1 MNVDFSQLTPPQMIE
16 VLDYEAILTDR
27 KEALIA
33 RYDSTQQDNIRAILN
48 RESEPLTK
56 YLQENAYRE
65 LVLRNRINAEALAT
79 LLAYATG
86 TDLDAVA
93 ANYDVKR
100 LIVSQATNTSAAI
113 YESDEDLRTRTQMK
127 FDSISTAGP
136 ENSYKYHAFSA
147 DGRVADVSV
156 TSPNPAYVTVTILQ
170 KDADKNIASN
180 ELIQAVTN
188 ALDPEDVR
196 PIGDR
201 VTVQAASIVEYGID
215 ADIYIGK
222 DPEGATLL
230 QQAQN
235 NAQAYASKQK
245 RLGRSIYLSEIYA
258 QLHVSGVSHVILN
271 DPKSDVVLTAEQAS
285 FCTSINLRLA
295 GVE

>member
-16 VLDYEAILTDR
+16 VLDFETILNER

-33 RYDSTQQDNIRAILN
+33 RYSNTEQDDIREILD

-65 LVLRNRINAEALAT
+65 LVLRNRINNASLAT

-100 LIVSQATNTSAAI
+100 LLVTDATRNSVAV

-156 TSPNPAYVTVTILQ
+156 TSPSPATVKVTILQ
-170 KDADKNIASN
+170 KDAEKNIASN
-180 ELIQAVTN
+180 ELVQIVAK

-201 VTVQAASIVEYGID
+201 VTVQTATIVEYGID

-258 QLHVSGVSHVILN
+258 QLHVSGVSHVVLN
-271 DPKSDVVLTAEQAS
+271 NPKNDVVLTPEQAS
-285 FCTSINLRLA
+285 FCQSITLRLA

>member
-16 VLDYEAILTDR
+16 VLDFETILKER

-33 RYDSTQQDNIRAILN
+33 RYNNTEQDDIREILN

-65 LVLRNRINAEALAT
+65 LVLRNRINNASLAT

-100 LIVSQATNTSAAI
+100 LLVTDATRNSVAV

-156 TSPNPAYVTVTILQ
+156 TSPSPATVKVTILQ
-170 KDADKNIASN
+170 KDAEKNIASN
-180 ELIQAVTN
+180 ELVQIVAK

-201 VTVQAASIVEYGID
+201 VTVQTATIVEYGID

-258 QLHVSGVSHVILN
+258 QLHVSGVSHVVLN
-271 DPKSDVVLTAEQAS
+271 NPKNDVVLTPEQAS
-285 FCTSINLRLA
+285 FCQSITLRLA

>member
-170 KDADKNIASN
+170 KDADKNIASD
-180 ELIQAVTN
+180 ELIQAVKN
-188 ALDPEDVR
+188 SLDPEDVR

-258 QLHVSGVSHVILN
+258 QLHVSGVSHVVLN
-271 DPKSDVVLTAEQAS
+271 DPKNDVVLTAEQAS